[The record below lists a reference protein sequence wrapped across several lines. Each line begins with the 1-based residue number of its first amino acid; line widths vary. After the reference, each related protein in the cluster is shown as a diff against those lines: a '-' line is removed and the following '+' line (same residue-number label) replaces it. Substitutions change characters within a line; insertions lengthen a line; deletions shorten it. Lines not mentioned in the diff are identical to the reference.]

1 MTQNTSFDAFALW
14 KDLYNK
20 TESAWRDVIQ
30 ETLEKPSFAEGLGQ
44 VQQQYVQYQELVN
57 KMTENYLKQAN
68 VPSREEIANLA
79 QLIINVDAKIDTLED
94 QMEEYSEESR
104 NDIDQL
110 KKSVARLEKKLDTVV
125 ELVEKSAQQT
135 AATAPV
141 ATAQNTAAKK
151 PATAQAK

>member
-94 QMEEYSEESR
+94 QLEEYSEESR

-125 ELVEKSAQQT
+125 ELVEKSIQQT
-135 AATAPV
+135 AATTPV
-141 ATAQNTAAKK
+141 ATTQNSAAKK